1 MKSLR
6 EKNKDHKQHLDDK
19 ALKICNDFILT
30 GLPKGDTLAV
40 LNDVIKWH
48 EDTGFLTE
56 GQRKLIKKIRSDYDE
71 YDYWKELRDT
81 LVELYNQDCT
91 APGASGFITSVISQ
105 FDESNKFSPLQL
117 EQVIGIVDRAQEVL
131 DERGEEKV

>member
-6 EKNKDHKQHLDDK
+6 EKNKDRKMNLDDK

-30 GLPKGDTLAV
+30 GLPRGDTLAV
-40 LNDVIKWH
+40 LNDILKWH

-56 GQRKLIKKIRSDYDE
+56 GQRKLIKKIKADYDDYE
-71 YDYWKELRDT
+71 YERELRDA
-81 LVELYNQDCT
+81 LVDLYNKDCT
-91 APGASGFITSVISQ
+91 PGGAAGFIQDVSRY
-105 FDESNKFSPLQL
+105 FDENNKFSPLQR

-131 DERGEEKV
+131 DEREQPE